1 MDICGRCGLVDLLVL
16 YCMSVSIFGVELTG
30 GVEESGSAGIDCL
43 IGSSREFWGRMRTE
57 RRVLNKL
64 LSNQARVVDVLF
76 CLGIGI

>member
-1 MDICGRCGLVDLLVL
+1 MER
-16 YCMSVSIFGVELTG
+16 T
-30 GVEESGSAGIDCL
+30 EESGSAGIDCL